1 MTKRI
6 LAVAGLALAATRTG
20 IASPARAATPTAT
33 LQASHAGSR
42 LGADVR
48 TTPHDDDTD
57 GGDSDDGGDD
67 SSD

>member
-6 LAVAGLALAATRTG
+6 LAAAGLALAATRTG
-20 IASPARAATPTAT
+20 VALPARAATPAAT

-42 LGADVR
+42 LGTVVR
-48 TTPHDDDTD
+48 TSAQDDDTD